1 MEFWFKFVVLR
12 DNGEGEVLG
21 GIECGCKGCA
31 YGVQSLSKGEKGFL
45 GKAFGDDDEVKSKI
59 DDSLVTIAG
68 SFLIF
73 FLQFCFIMGNC
84 MGGLRLVDSL

>member
-1 MEFWFKFVVLR
+1 MQ
-12 DNGEGEVLG
+12 
-21 GIECGCKGCA
+21 KG
-31 YGVQSLSKGEKGFL
+31 LL